1 MSPRPQNGDATMPQ
15 EKTERAVLKPDK
27 PDWRPVIAIGLSTF
41 AVVTTEM
48 LPIGLLT
55 PMAASFGSSVGA
67 AGLAISLPALLAG
80 LFVPVVLVV
89 SGSVDRRRILVGLL
103 GLLVVANL
111 ACAVAPSIGWLLA
124 ARILVGFC
132 MGGVWAIAGGL
143 APRLVPQP
151 SQGLATAV
159 IFGGVAA
166 ASVLGVPLGALV
178 SEMADWR
185 TAFGVMAAFSG
196 LVLLLNLW
204 ALPPLPV
211 RQTVRPRQ
219 FVELLARPSVRL
231 GLGITLLLVAGH
243 FMAYTFVRPSLQMLS
258 GVPAH
263 WVGLLLFA
271 YGAAG
276 VAGNFIAGALPARRI
291 GATLILISGSLAS
304 TLFAFHILGTT
315 ASGGA
320 LVLIVWGLAY
330 GGVSVAL
337 QTWMMRAAP
346 DAIEVAT
353 SLFVAVFNLAIAL
366 GSLLGGQAV
375 DRLDLQTN
383 ILMAAVLTTT
393 ALGLALVAQR
403 SPARSRR

>member
-1 MSPRPQNGDATMPQ
+1 MTQ
-15 EKTERAVLKPDK
+15 EKTKGAMYAPDQ

-80 LFVPVVLVV
+80 LFAPVVLVV
-89 SGSVDRRRILVGLL
+89 SGSVD
-103 GLLVVANL
+103 
-111 ACAVAPSIGWLLA
+111 
-124 ARILVGFC
+124 
-132 MGGVWAIAGGL
+132 
-143 APRLVPQP
+143 
-151 SQGLATAV
+151 
-159 IFGGVAA
+159 
-166 ASVLGVPLGALV
+166 
-178 SEMADWR
+178 
-185 TAFGVMAAFSG
+185 
-196 LVLLLNLW
+196 
-204 ALPPLPV
+204 
-211 RQTVRPRQ
+211 
-219 FVELLARPSVRL
+219 
-231 GLGITLLLVAGH
+231 TLLLVAGH

-315 ASGGA
+315 ASGGT

>member
-1 MSPRPQNGDATMPQ
+1 MTQD
-15 EKTERAVLKPDK
+15 KTKLAVYGADK
-27 PDWRPVIAIGLSTF
+27 PVWRPVIAIGLSTF

-55 PMAASFGSSVGA
+55 PMAASFGSPVGA

-80 LFVPVVLVV
+80 LFAPVVLVV
-89 SGSVDRRRILVGLL
+89 SGGMDRRRILIRLL
-103 GLLVVANL
+103 ILLVLANL

-151 SQGLATAV
+151 SQGMATAV

-166 ASVLGVPLGALV
+166 ASVFGVPTGALI
-178 SEMADWR
+178 SDLADWR

-211 RQTVRPRQ
+211 RHSVRPRQ
-219 FVELLARPSVRL
+219 FVELLGRPSVRL

-258 GVPAH
+258 GIPTH

-315 ASGGA
+315 ASGGT

-393 ALGLALVAQR
+393 ALGLALVARR
-403 SPARSRR
+403 SPARSSR